1 MENELGLL
9 TDEDIYKVMKDEI
22 CNDKYIDLQGIGT
35 ATKAVTAAKAG
46 AFLPF
51 FIRGKFDISIISF
64 PHLVERFELVTIITF
79 GECVVGM
86 TGFFDVRNLSLRPIL
101 VLYTM
106 LHL

>member
-46 AFLPF
+46 AWAGSAALIF
-51 FIRGKFDISIISF
+51 
-64 PHLVERFELVTIITF
+64 
-79 GECVVGM
+79 
-86 TGFFDVRNLSLRPIL
+86 N
-101 VLYTM
+101 
-106 LHL
+106 